1 MVSLFWDITL
11 KSYFIIF
18 LFTSLTIGAQSSAEK
33 EYNDGHGGK
42 IKLPLGDI
50 SFADKM
56 ISYRPGNPA
65 PVPENSKPGDAVG
78 VPDFNVERVTGF
90 VSLGTGG
97 ELVLGFTDNALV
109 NIDGP
114 DLYVFEVGRYVEET
128 FLFVSKDARKWI
140 NVGKISGGN
149 ALIEIGDSTKPGDIF
164 TYIKL
169 VDAGTAMRKGDRM
182 WPGAD
187 IDAVATIGS
196 AKQISLNSL
205 YLFNTNESKIK
216 PNAKKD
222 LDNIINELKANPY
235 FDLVIN
241 GHTDSTGTKLNNQK
255 LSVNRAEAIKNYFV
269 AQLPAL
275 KTRIKTNGYADEFP
289 VAPNVAE
296 EGREKNRRV
305 EVFFIPVK
313 K

>member
-1 MVSLFWDITL
+1 MKKIAVLALLF
-11 KSYFIIF
+11 FAG
-18 LFTSLTIGAQSSAEK
+18 GALSQTTEK

-50 SFADKM
+50 SFADKI
-56 ISYRPGNPA
+56 ISYHRGDPA
-65 PVPENSKPGDAVG
+65 PIPENSKPTDAVG
-78 VPDFNVERVTGF
+78 KPDFNLERVTGF

-97 ELVLGFTDNALV
+97 DLTLAFTDNALV
-109 NIDGP
+109 NINGP
-114 DLYVFEVGRYVEET
+114 DLYVFEVGKYVEET
-128 FLFVSKDARKWI
+128 FLYVSKNGKTWI

-149 ALIEIGDSTKPGDIF
+149 ALIDIGDSTKVGDIF

-169 VDAGTAMRKGDRM
+169 VDAGTATKKGDKM

-187 IDAVATIGS
+187 IDAIAAIGS
-196 AKQISLNSL
+196 AKQLSLNSL

-216 PNAKKD
+216 PGAKKE
-222 LDNIINELKANPY
+222 LDQIISELKSNPA

-241 GHTDSTGTKLNNQK
+241 GHTDSTGSKTLNQK
-255 LSVNRAEAIKNYFV
+255 LSLNRAEAIRSYFIDK
-269 AQLPAL
+269 LPEF
-275 KTRIKTNGYADEFP
+275 KSKIIVNGYADDFP
-289 VAPNVAE
+289 VATNTTS
-296 EGREKNRRV
+296 EGREQNRRV